1 MNKDS
6 VKSLYSILFLLLIL
20 TMFNIASTYP
30 QAIIRDVS
38 IEVNIDGTAMIY
50 YKLYIPNPPSDVTIR
65 VPDEPI
71 YFTVYVNGSE
81 APAYYEDGRL
91 FFHAAS
97 NNVEIE
103 LLSGGL
109 TRKEGIRWIF
119 EVNML
124 YPFKLILP
132 RNSLILNISTQDF
145 SISIEDDGRL
155 SLLLPKGNVT
165 IVYTFPPASVVDDGG
180 EAQQGG
186 LKPDFNIVPLA
197 ILIGLVAIITLYL
210 IGRRR
215 GGVEVDVLEDE
226 LDDRDRKILDV
237 LKDGMKTA
245 QEIMDLTGIPKSPLY
260 RRLKKLESL
269 GYIGSIKR
277 SGVKYFYLKEETE

>member
-1 MNKDS
+1 MNRDTS
-6 VKSLYSILFLLLIL
+6 KSLYSILFLLLIL
-20 TMFNIASTYP
+20 VLYNIVSTYP
-30 QAIIRDVS
+30 QTIVRDVS
-38 IEVNIDGTAMIY
+38 IEVNIDGTSIIY
-50 YKLYIPNPPSDVTIR
+50 YKLYVPNPPVDVTIR

-81 APAYYEDGRL
+81 TPAYYEDGRL
-91 FFHAAS
+91 SFYAAS

-103 LLSGGL
+103 VLSGGL

-119 EVNML
+119 EVSMQ

-145 SISIEDDGRL
+145 SISVENDGRL

-165 IVYTFPPASVVDDGG
+165 IVYTFPPATVVDEGG
-180 EAQQGG
+180 EAQQVG
-186 LKPDFNIVPLA
+186 LKPDFNIIPIAILTGFLA
-197 ILIGLVAIITLYL
+197 IIVLYL
-210 IGRRR
+210 LKGRRN
-215 GGVEVDVLEDE
+215 VEVEVIEDE

-245 QEIMDLTGIPKSPLY
+245 QEIMDVTGIPKSPLY

-269 GYIGSIKR
+269 GYIGSIRR
-277 SGVKYFYLKEETE
+277 SGVKYFYLKGESE